1 MALSGHIGEPWHTW
15 TPEKREMS
23 LSSSSNCLGQ
33 EHIGRSE
40 DLPRSTRETSA
51 KYIPRNLSGVRRG
64 KLSVTT
70 PTDGTMYLC
79 CLARHVAYMVQISRS
94 HMSSHVTFKNHYAA
108 TQSPARLQTE
118 RHRTCQQ
125 FQSIVFSIYLCDV
138 CQCYILT
145 CGVGVHICH

>member
-1 MALSGHIGEPWHTW
+1 MDPR
-15 TPEKREMS
+15 EKRNV

-40 DLPRSTRETSA
+40 ELPKSTGETSA

-64 KLSVTT
+64 KLSATT
-70 PTDGTMYLC
+70 PTYGTMYLC
-79 CLARHVAYMVQISRS
+79 CLARHLAYMVQISRS
-94 HMSSHVTFKNHYAA
+94 HMSSHVTFNIHYAA

-118 RHRTCQQ
+118 RHKTCQQ

-145 CGVGVHICH
+145 YGLGVHICH